1 MLKRQQALQRN
12 DLGAP
17 LGREMI
23 CCGSALKILF
33 HFARAILSVKPCDF
47 ELFSKDLSFTGSE

>member
-33 HFARAILSVKPCDF
+33 HFARAILLLDHVILNSLAK
-47 ELFSKDLSFTGSE
+47 T